1 MVWQYQ
7 QLIKSFGDFSL
18 IISMY
23 VVFFGKSQYYL
34 LENILNPKYLFVR
47 VGIGYGSNWT
57 WKWNPLGKHITYSL
71 KVKYNSF
78 KHMYVGTFVY
88 TYNKYFLNITCIR
101 KYCIYVG
108 MCVYLW
114 NYFHTIKPNVWN
126 KEINHITNKYF
137 HLQSN
142 KI

>member
-1 MVWQYQ
+1 MTISAVDKIVWGFF
-7 QLIKSFGDFSL
+7 INNF
-18 IISMY
+18 Y
-23 VVFFGKSQYYL
+23 VCSIFFFFGKSQYYH

-108 MCVYLW
+108 MCVC
-114 NYFHTIKPNVWN
+114 IC
-126 KEINHITNKYF
+126 EIIFT
-137 HLQSN
+137 QSN
-142 KI
+142 QTFGIKK